1 MANKINP
8 ETIITSVVTKLVSQ
22 RYRNMSDRLW
32 GKMLSH
38 FPVIRADLAGIN
50 CSTMCIDG
58 KNIYYNP
65 NFVRDICLDAIE
77 QNAET
82 LLSDRLKF
90 LLAHEIMHV
99 IYRNVAE
106 KRSDVTYAIPG
117 PRDKAYKILHDMAN
131 GAWDAVINA
140 RLEKEFGEN
149 KVIKSRTKRDKNG
162 NRTAVHNFCFYE
174 GEIEKAW
181 TQLFIEV
188 CNKMN
193 AKMARELNIEINEYP
208 GGFFSSIDLF
218 RKLYPRYDEQLN
230 DKKRDKKSKDSKD
243 KSQDESEQQN
253 EQNRQQCDRQQKQD
267 GEQKQE
273 QGQEQE
279 QGQGQKSSARSQ
291 NDREAGESDMESS
304 DRQSGKGQSTQN
316 QDSDERQPDWTDI
329 DYLSGRDE
337 ESQDDEDRDSDE
349 EDEESQ
355 DDDWE
360 DDEDQEIDGEDGD
373 RETKGQGGSTGRDS
387 DDDSDWD
394 EEEADENDNPYD
406 EEESRND
413 QSKDRRLDKKRNSK
427 QGKSDDRK
435 SERNDE
441 DRASDENEKSEDDD
455 QEKDGK
461 TGKGQKSSDGR
472 EAEGQDNRDD
482 GDQQGKGKKQSQN
495 RDADDNS
502 REQDDR
508 TQDGDSDIDTDADD
522 SQERDNQSNA
532 DRQGKNEKRGQNKN
546 KNTDRNSGDAS
557 GQDEGE
563 PEEESKSDRVL
574 REIAK
579 QILGGDST
587 IDDHDKNDE
596 IMKENDRTIQ
606 RKIDRVMQDVKREM
620 EDIIRQAGSGALGTS
635 ILIDLCNKHFRPKP
649 EPWYV
654 GISLLLK
661 SKIQEGRQIREKV
674 PPIEMLT
681 QVMTGN
687 SVIQFEKADRRLD
700 IAFAVD
706 VSGSMD
712 NDDVLSGVLKI
723 LAYLE
728 RNIPKGSQG
737 HRFIFCQVDAGVEE
751 WKEMRIPSREYSQW
765 KKELAEK
772 GFVRR
777 GSGGTEF
784 APFFRKI
791 ADMKKK
797 PDATIV
803 FSDMYLY
810 DYPEVEKA
818 MEKFKNN
825 VIWLCSNEEVPKD
838 FYNYS
843 LGRVYETSSLFDEPE
858 ISR

>member
-1 MANKINP
+1 MADKINP
-8 ETIITSVVTKLVSQ
+8 ETIITSVVTKLISQ
-22 RYRNMSDRLW
+22 RHGSISDRLW

-38 FPVIRADLAGIN
+38 FPVIRADLVGIN
-50 CSTMCIDG
+50 CPTMCVDG

-106 KRSDVTYAIPG
+106 KKKDVTYAIPG
-117 PRDKAYKILHDMAN
+117 PYDKAYKILHDMAN

-149 KVIKSRTKRDKNG
+149 KVIKSRTKRDKDG
-162 NRTAVHNFCFYE
+162 ARTAVHNFCFYE

-193 AKMARELNIEINEYP
+193 AKMARELNIKINEYP

-218 RKLYPRYDEQLN
+218 RKLYSQYDKQLN
-230 DKKRDKKSKDSKD
+230 DKKRDKKRNDGKD
-243 KSQDESEQQN
+243 KPQDESERQN

-267 GEQKQE
+267 GEQRRENSTQSQNSRSDE
-273 QGQEQE
+273 DGEPDTE
-279 QGQGQKSSARSQ
+279 SPNDRSENTTGQK
-291 NDREAGESDMESS
+291 
-304 DRQSGKGQSTQN
+304 
-316 QDSDERQPDWTDI
+316 QDSGERQPDWTDA
-329 DYLSGRDE
+329 DYLSGN
-337 ESQDDEDRDSDE
+337 DE

-360 DDEDQEIDGEDGD
+360 DDDEDQEIDDEDD
-373 RETKGQGGSTGRDS
+373 ERETEEQDGGDGRDS
-387 DDDSDWD
+387 DDDSDRD
-394 EEEADENDNPYD
+394 EEGTDENDNPYD
-406 EEESRND
+406 EEESQNN
-413 QSKDRRLDKKRNSK
+413 QSKDRQLDKKRNSK
-427 QGKSDDRK
+427 QGKSDDRE

-441 DRASDENEKSEDDD
+441 ERASDENEKSEDGD
-455 QEKDGK
+455 QRKDGK
-461 TGKGQKSSDGR
+461 KGKGQKSSDDR
-472 EAEGQDNRDD
+472 EAKGQDNRDD
-482 GDQQGKGKKQSQN
+482 GDQQGKGKKQSQDKSN
-495 RDADDNS
+495 DTDLNADDNS
-502 REQDDR
+502 EDR
-508 TQDGDSDIDTDADD
+508 DGT
-522 SQERDNQSNA
+522 
-532 DRQGKNEKRGQNKN
+532 DRQGKNEKQNKS

-557 GQDEGE
+557 DQDERE
-563 PEEESKSDRVL
+563 PEEESRSDRVL
-574 REIAK
+574 REIAR

-606 RKIDRVMQDVKREM
+606 RKIDRVMQDVKKEM
-620 EDIIRQAGSGALGTS
+620 EDIVRQAGSGALGTS

-674 PPIEMLT
+674 LPIEMLT

-706 VSGSMD
+706 VSGSMN

-765 KKELAEK
+765 KRELAEK

-797 PDATIV
+797 PDAVIV

-810 DYPEVEKA
+810 DYSEVEKA

-825 VIWLCSNEEVPKD
+825 VIWLCSSEEIPKD
-838 FYNYS
+838 FYDYS
-843 LGRVYETSSLFDEPE
+843 LGRAYETSSLFDEPE